1 MHERELER
9 KHGDNRATADDFA
22 TPGRANASGALA
34 RSERAS
40 ASGILMRKGEGA
52 SENAD
57 VAQSIASTSTGTQLP
72 EELREKFE
80 GSLGTDLSSVRVH
93 TGGASETAASAVSAR
108 AFAIGQDVHFGAG
121 QYDPASESGQH
132 LIAHEVAHTVQ
143 QRGGTP
149 VQQNKLAVSHAGD
162 ALEVEADRA
171 ADAMVSGR
179 PASVSGGGLAISRSP
194 GLQHAPPPPPGMVTL
209 KTLGPVAAAVRA
221 GDADGSGSIPSPAG
235 LYDKAESNYNN
246 SANHCTNVQAHYAA
260 KGTGVE
266 LPLIGDALAPG
277 NHNFKKFAKTAG
289 EANAYC
295 ESGAVLANGASVAIG
310 MWVPL
315 LQNSQSCWAEVKK
328 AADKAG
334 IDTVTD
340 EDGSTSL
347 EAEGVEEEG
356 TVLKGRDHLVNPKD
370 PGELPPNATPQQKA
384 DHQRRKESSDKDG
397 LDGKNISPQAKT
409 TMNNATQLFDISMKD
424 VTTSRKSVVLK
435 HGTARKSLLDAKSK
449 ANAKRQSTAEG
460 EKAGIEEIL
469 GMVDKAYA
477 AVEKGRSVASSVG
490 SFVDGSGTTA
500 EQGKQAGAVEE
511 KVGSTISGITP
522 GAVAKAILQLDG
534 TIPGIE
540 GEIAACKTRDENL
553 KGVIDDGAIQ
563 SAGGEFV
570 QALKDFKAALEKL
583 KTEVTNYEAAHKA
596 YAEAVNQAM
605 MKRGLLK
612 PGDDGVKPIMD
623 VLAKVR
629 IASSSTAAAIAATA
643 DVLVAVNAMNGLG
656 APPQPD
662 VCQLSK
668 MAAAHTK
675 AFGTAP
681 SHVTAISGVLTKREA
696 KLKSYVAKLGI

>member
-9 KHGDNRATADDFA
+9 KHGDNRANADDFA
-22 TPGRANASGALA
+22 TPGRANATAALT
-34 RSERAS
+34 RSQQPS
-40 ASGILMRKGEGA
+40 ASGILMRKGEGV
-52 SENAD
+52 SDNAD
-57 VAQSIASTSTGTQLP
+57 VAADLASTSTGTQLP

-93 TGGASETAASAVSAR
+93 TGGASEVAASAVSAR

-121 QYDPASESGQH
+121 QYDPATEGGQH

-149 VQQNKLAVSHAGD
+149 MQQNKLAVSNAGD

-171 ADAMVSGR
+171 ADAMISGR
-179 PASVSGGGLAISRSP
+179 PASVSGGGLAISRNP
-194 GLQHAPPPPPGMVTL
+194 GLQHAPPPPPGMITL

-221 GDADGSGSIPSPAG
+221 GDADGAGSIPSPAG

-246 SANHCTNVQAHYAA
+246 SANHCTNVQAHYHA

-295 ESGAVLANGASVAIG
+295 ESGAVLANGASVAIN
-310 MWVPL
+310 MWIPL

-347 EAEGVEEEG
+347 DAEGVDEEG
-356 TVLKGRDHLVNPKD
+356 AQLKGKDRLVNPKD
-370 PGELPPNATPQQKA
+370 PGELAPNATPQQKA
-384 DHQRRKESSDKDG
+384 DHERRKKSSAQDG
-397 LDGKNISPQAKT
+397 LDGKNIDPLAKT
-409 TMNNATQLFDISMKD
+409 TLNHATQLFEISMKD

-435 HGTARKSLLDAKSK
+435 HGSARSALLAAKSK
-449 ANAKRQSTAEG
+449 ANAKRQETAEG
-460 EKAGIEEIL
+460 EKTGIEELL
-469 GMVDKAYA
+469 GLVDKAYA

-490 SFVDGSGTTA
+490 SFADGSKTTA
-500 EQGKQAGAVEE
+500 KQGAEASAIED

-540 GEIAACKTRDENL
+540 GDIAACKTRDKNL
-553 KGVIDDGAIQ
+553 KGVIDEGAIA

-570 QALKDFKAALEKL
+570 QAMKDFKAALEKL
-583 KTEVTNYEAAHKA
+583 KTAITQYEAAHKG
-596 YAEAVNQAM
+596 YAEAMNQAM
-605 MKRGLLK
+605 TKRGLLK
-612 PGDDGVKPIMD
+612 PGEDGAKPMMD

-643 DVLVAVNAMNGLG
+643 DVLAAVNAMNGLG

-662 VCQLSK
+662 VCQLAK

-681 SHVTAISGVLTKREA
+681 SHVTSISGVLTKREA
-696 KLKSYVAKLGI
+696 KLKSYVAKIGI